1 MPAGEAIDVLIEE
14 TVCNGNVSKTKKVKE
29 RTIQEAINAVRQWRA
44 YYDTPDN
51 NTGRRLYTLD
61 EAARKVGMA
70 KKTLDDYYNH
80 LKIAQEFDFNIERY
94 CEAKVGILRKF
105 VKIAKEGGTAA
116 VSKQMPECLVDT
128 CIEKYWNNFS

>member
-1 MPAGEAIDVLIEE
+1 MPAGEAIDELIEE
-14 TVCNGNVSKTKKVKE
+14 TGCSGNVSKTKKVKE

-80 LKIAQEFDFNIERY
+80 LKIAQEFDFNI
-94 CEAKVGILRKF
+94 
-105 VKIAKEGGTAA
+105 
-116 VSKQMPECLVDT
+116 
-128 CIEKYWNNFS
+128 